1 MWFNMSTNKIAGS
14 TVFIRSLA
22 FVYARL

>member
-1 MWFNMSTNKIAGS
+1 MSTNKIADS

>member
-1 MWFNMSTNKIAGS
+1 MSTNKIAGS